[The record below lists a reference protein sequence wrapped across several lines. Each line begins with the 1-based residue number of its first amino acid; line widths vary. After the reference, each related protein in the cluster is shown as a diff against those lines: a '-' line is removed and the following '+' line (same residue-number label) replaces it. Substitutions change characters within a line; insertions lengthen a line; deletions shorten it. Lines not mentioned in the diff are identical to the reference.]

1 MAADTAEQGSREVA
15 KKVMAYP
22 KRTIDMMKGTVP
34 ASMPD
39 TVLEQDPRTERFRQS
54 VRLAALGPANQPLL
68 LEALTYASDAETRII
83 ELNARIRQ
91 LEMLS
96 QTDELTGL
104 LNRRGFD
111 EIIRRNLS
119 SAARY
124 DETGLLAY
132 IDLNGFK
139 TINDRFGHM
148 TGDAVLRAVG
158 IHLKKNIRTTD
169 YAARLGGD
177 EFAILFVRANQK
189 PARERAKDLVRGIS
203 TLEISCKSKTLSI
216 KASLGL
222 AAYKGDTTAESLIEQ
237 ADRAMYAD
245 KKHGG
250 RAAKLTT
257 LG

>member
-1 MAADTAEQGSREVA
+1 
-15 KKVMAYP
+15 MAYP
-22 KRTIDMMKGTVP
+22 KRTFEMMMKSTATP
-34 ASMPD
+34 AMPD
-39 TVLEQDPRTERFRQS
+39 TVLGQDPQTERFRQNL
-54 VRLAALGPANQPLL
+54 RLATHGPSNQHLVR
-68 LEALTYASDAETRII
+68 EALAYAGDAEARIL

-91 LEMLS
+91 LEMLT

-111 EIIRRNLS
+111 DVIRRNLS

-139 TINDRFGHM
+139 TINDRYGHM

-158 IHLKKNIRTTD
+158 THLKKNIRTTD

-177 EFAILFVRANQK
+177 EFAILFVRASHK

-203 TLEISCKSKTLSI
+203 KLEITCKSKKIAIT
-216 KASLGL
+216 ASLGL
-222 AAYKGDTTAESLIEQ
+222 ATYKGDTEAESLIEQ

-250 RAAKLTT
+250 RAARLTT
-257 LG
+257 HG

>member
-1 MAADTAEQGSREVA
+1 
-15 KKVMAYP
+15 MAYP
-22 KRTIDMMKGTVP
+22 KRTLEMMTNTTVT
-34 ASMPD
+34 AAMPD
-39 TVLEQDPRTERFRQS
+39 TVLMQDPQTERFRENL
-54 VRLAALGPANQPLL
+54 RLVVHGPAAHRLTR
-68 LEALTYASDAETRII
+68 EALAYANEAEARIL

-91 LEMLS
+91 LETLT

-111 EIIRRNLS
+111 DVIRRNLS

-139 TINDRFGHM
+139 TINDRYGHM

-158 IHLKKNIRTTD
+158 AHLKKNIRTTD

-177 EFAILFVRANQK
+177 EFAILFVRAIHK

-203 TLEISCKSKTLSI
+203 KLEVTCKSKKI
-216 KASLGL
+216 AINASLGL
-222 AAYKGDTTAESLIEQ
+222 ATYKGDTKAESLIEQ

-250 RAAKLTT
+250 RAARLTT
-257 LG
+257 HG

>member
-1 MAADTAEQGSREVA
+1 
-15 KKVMAYP
+15 MAYP
-22 KRTIDMMKGTVP
+22 RRTLEMITNTTVTG
-34 ASMPD
+34 AMPD
-39 TVLEQDPRTERFRQS
+39 TVLMQDPQTERFRENL
-54 VRLAALGPANQPLL
+54 RLVAHGPATHHLAR
-68 LEALTYASDAETRII
+68 EALAYANEAEARILD
-83 ELNARIRQ
+83 LNARIRQ
-91 LEMLS
+91 LEMLT

-111 EIIRRNLS
+111 DVIRRNLS

-139 TINDRFGHM
+139 TINDQYGHM

-158 IHLKKNIRTTD
+158 AYLKKNIRTTD

-177 EFAILFVRANQK
+177 EFAILFVRASLK
-189 PARERAKDLVRGIS
+189 PARERAKELVRGIS
-203 TLEISCKSKTLSI
+203 KLAITCKSKKIAIS
-216 KASLGL
+216 ASLGL
-222 AAYKGDTTAESLIEQ
+222 AAYKGDTKAESLIEQ

-250 RAAKLTT
+250 RAARLTT
-257 LG
+257 NG